1 MIERKK
7 YVCLDYEKRC
17 QLEEMLKA
25 DIDKNA
31 ISNKLGVS
39 VSTIYFELRKNK
51 MTAATYDAAI
61 AQKHKLLK
69 EREDNV

>member
-25 DIDKNA
+25 GMNRNE
-31 ISNKLGVS
+31 ISNKLGIS
-39 VSTIYFELRKNK
+39 ESSIYYELRKNK
-51 MTAATYDAAI
+51 MTAATYDAAT

-69 EREDNV
+69 GRRENV